1 MRVRTGLSA
10 SRNLLRGAASALL
23 LLLVTALPAA
33 HAAEHYALL
42 VGVSDYPNLNPE
54 LSLNGPRNDV
64 RLMYELLLS
73 RGYKKE
79 NIALL
84 SDQPSATLPTKQ
96 AISASIKALQKK
108 VKRGDFVYLHFSGH
122 GSQQPAVIDDI
133 QEADGLDEI
142 FLPRDVSD
150 WNFDLATVPNAI
162 TDDEIGQWI
171 DALRDQG
178 AFVWIVFDSCHSGT
192 MTRSATRTD
201 IKLRK
206 VSPASLG
213 IPPLADRAKSRGVSA
228 KPEQP
233 IDSVT
238 KDEKGRGGMVAF
250 FAAQSDEETPEMSLP
265 AGATE
270 RHPYGLFTYTIVE
283 TLARNPDISYQQL
296 AQQVAGSY
304 AALPWRRTQPL
315 FSGTAMQQRVLA
327 EGSNSARHKAVISK
341 ETASFPVGQLH
352 GFSRGAVVELFD
364 SAVAEK
370 PVGSAAI
377 SDSSMVTSSIS
388 IKELAA
394 KPPRSLY
401 AQLARPAISFEYQI
415 GWLNEPPPD
424 HWAEASNA
432 LQEDDFLKRNI
443 RWADKGE
450 SADIRLWATPQR
462 LYFFTQD
469 DRLPCALRKQQ
480 ACSDEP
486 EQQVRYIE
494 MQNPAGTNQDTKARQ
509 ATLVDGLTRM
519 IRAQNLLRL
528 STVLDRSS
536 DELSI
541 GLEVT
546 TASGSR
552 QTLSSFSEP
561 LKLNNGDN
569 LLLEFKNSG
578 RQPMD
583 VSVLF
588 IDSAFGIYQLYPE
601 PGQPGRLFAG
611 ESSSVEGE
619 IESSTLGYEQFMV
632 IATPVDRTAP
642 PSYYGFLQQ
651 KPMAYSSELTRT
663 RSRGVEASLFAE
675 AVGDQPASRGFGKK
689 AKQQAQASAQVI
701 RWQTVKGN

>member
-1 MRVRTGLSA
+1 MKMKIALLANRSY
-10 SRNLLRGAASALL
+10 LRGATSAVLL
-23 LLLVTALPAA
+23 LLATTLHPA

-42 VGVSDYPNLNPE
+42 VGVSDYPNLKPE
-54 LSLNGPRNDV
+54 LSLDGPRNDV
-64 RLMYELLLS
+64 SLMYELLLS

-84 SDQPSATLPTKQ
+84 SDQGTATLPTKQ
-96 AISASIKALQKK
+96 AISAGVKTLQKK

-122 GSQQPAVIDDI
+122 GSQQPAAIDDM

-142 FLPRDVSD
+142 FLPRDVSN
-150 WNFDLATVPNAI
+150 WNFDLGSVPNAI
-162 TDDEIGQWI
+162 TDDEIGHWV
-171 DALRDQG
+171 DELRDRG

-192 MTRSATRTD
+192 MTRSATRPD

-206 VSPASLG
+206 VNPASLG
-213 IPPLADRAKSRGVSA
+213 IPPLAERATSRGVSS

-233 IDSVT
+233 LDTTSNNT
-238 KDEKGRGGMVAF
+238 KGRGGMVAF

-265 AGATE
+265 TGGAE

-283 TLARNPDISYQQL
+283 TLARNPGISYQQL

-315 FSGTAMQQRVLA
+315 FSGTAMQQRVLG
-327 EGSNSARHKAVISK
+327 EGSNGLRHKAMITK
-341 ETASFPVGQLH
+341 ETASFSVGQLH

-364 SAVAEK
+364 SAVADK
-370 PVGSAAI
+370 PLGNVAI
-377 SDSSMVTSSIS
+377 TEDSMVTSSAS
-388 IKELAA
+388 IKTLATTLP
-394 KPPRSLY
+394 KNIY
-401 AQLARPAISFEYQI
+401 AQLARPAVNFKYRIS
-415 GWLNEPPPD
+415 WLNETPPG
-424 HWAEASNA
+424 HWAEASEA
-432 LQEDDFLKRNI
+432 LQEDDFLKRNV
-443 RWADKGE
+443 RWAEKG
-450 SADIRLWATPQR
+450 STADIRLWATPER

-469 DRLPCALRKQQ
+469 DVLPCALIKQQ

-494 MQNPAGTNQDTKARQ
+494 MKNPVGIDQYIKGHRT
-509 ATLVDGLTRM
+509 TLIDGLTKM

-528 STVLDRSS
+528 SNALGQSTSKLSTSLD
-536 DELSI
+536 
-541 GLEVT
+541 VT
-546 TASGSR
+546 TESGR
-552 QTLSSFSEP
+552 QQKISAFSDP
-561 LKLNNGDN
+561 LKLHNGDN
-569 LLLEFKNSG
+569 ILLEFKNSS

-611 ESSSVEGE
+611 ESANVEGE
-619 IESSTLGYEQFMV
+619 IEGSTLGMEQFMV

-651 KPMAYSSELTRT
+651 EPMAYTRELKRSH
-663 RSRGVEASLFAE
+663 SRGVGASLFAE
-675 AVGDQPASRGFGKK
+675 AVGDQPISRGFGKK

-701 RWQTVKGN
+701 RWQTIEKK